1 MSKHILVATDLS
13 PRADRAVRRA
23 VRLAK
28 GHQAR
33 LTVLHVLDDH
43 LPDEMLRHLQP
54 KTTEHLDRFMQ
65 TVAPDLA
72 YDLLPCIGHPTET
85 ILEMIQDQDP
95 SLVVMGMHRT
105 RPVLDSLRETTV
117 QRVVRLT
124 DYPVL
129 VVADTVDHPY
139 QTIMAA
145 TDFSPSSAA
154 ALNLGHSLAPTAQI
168 TPVNAL
174 HVPYRGRLAGAGPET
189 GDALAAS
196 FLAEA
201 QDADAAWRAGTALPV
216 SLHHTQFVEGS
227 PYSTLK
233 SFAEQG
239 QAQLITAGAHGRAGD
254 YRALLGS
261 LANDL
266 LRDPPCDVLIA
277 RKG

>member
-28 GHQAR
+28 AHAAR

-43 LPDEMLRHLQP
+43 LPDEVLRHLQP
-54 KTTEHLDRFMQ
+54 KTTEHLERFMK
-65 TVAPDLA
+65 TVAGDVS
-72 YDLLPCIGHPTET
+72 YTLLPCVGHPTQT
-85 ILEMIQDQDP
+85 MLEMIQDQDP
-95 SLVVMGMHRT
+95 ALVVMGMHRT

-117 QRVVRLT
+117 QRIVRLT

-139 QTIMAA
+139 ETIMAA
-145 TDFSPSSAA
+145 TDFSPASAK
-154 ALNLGHSLAPTAQI
+154 ALNLGHALAPKAQI

-174 HVPYRGRLAGAGPET
+174 HVPYRGSLSGSSET
-189 GDALAAS
+189 AADALAAS

-201 QDADAAWRAGTALPV
+201 HTAEEAWRTGIALPV
-216 SLHHTQFVEGS
+216 TLHHTRFVEGS

-233 SFAEQG
+233 SIADQG
-239 QAQLITAGAHGRAGD
+239 GAQLITAGAHGRAGD
-254 YRALLGS
+254 HRALLGS

-277 RKG
+277 R